1 MKYMDYAAMGA
12 AVSASQRAS
21 EAFDEIDRLQSQ
33 IEELRSRAWDDR
45 EEREFQK
52 WIEELI
58 YQFGKVTGRIETSP
72 GDPVEDFREI
82 VAYFKLVQEKRVD
95 TSVIMGLENKRVFED
110 ILGRAEKLLGDQL
123 NHPEVVERRN
133 SWIKKEAE
141 RTNRLA
147 SQEREKNLYLEKEAD
162 RFRKKQYAMGAVAS
176 IIIICLAIT
185 INIDAR
191 EESIYLFFGI
201 IIWLIV
207 WMTALKY
214 WRRE

>member
-12 AVSASQRAS
+12 AFSASQRAS
-21 EAFDEIDRLQSQ
+21 EAFDEIERLQNQ
-33 IEELRSRAWDDR
+33 IDAMKRSAWEDK
-45 EEREFQK
+45 EFQK
-52 WIEELI
+52 WIEEFI

-147 SQEREKNLYLEKEAD
+147 SQEREKNLYLEKKAD

-185 INIDAR
+185 INIEAR

-207 WMTALKY
+207 WMTAVKY